1 MIANAARPANIIPGI
16 RKAAITVVALGDD
29 AGAEIFKL
37 LEEGEIE
44 ALGKEIS
51 RLSTVTSEQAES
63 VMEEFH
69 QMSMAH
75 EYMMKGGVDYAKRVL
90 NSAFGQDAARKII
103 DRLVKSL
110 GSDAPTFDSLQKADP
125 QQVAKFIQNE
135 HPQTIA
141 LVLSHLNASSAAGM
155 LMALPTEIRTDVSMR
170 MANLEQISPEIVS
183 KIARVVDQKLKALG
197 EFSRES
203 YGGVKAVAELFN
215 RLDSNAS
222 RDILTQVE
230 EQDPSLGESI
240 RNLMFV
246 FEDLL
251 LIDSGGMREI
261 LSRVDKKTLSM
272 ALKGTSE
279 QLRTHFFAS
288 MSERGAEMLRENME
302 AMGAIKIREVE
313 AAQQT
318 IIGVVRALESEGLI
332 NMKGQVGEQYVV

>member
-1 MIANAARPANIIPGI
+1 MIANTTRPANIIPGI
-16 RKAAITVVALGDD
+16 RKAAITLVALGDQV
-29 AGAEIFKL
+29 GAEVFKL
-37 LEEGEIE
+37 LEEDEVE

-69 QMSMAH
+69 QMNLAH

-90 NSAFGQDAARKII
+90 NAAFGPESARKLI

-110 GSDAPTFDSLQKADP
+110 GSDVATFDSLQRADP

-141 LVLSHLNASSAAGM
+141 LVLSHLNASSAAAM
-155 LMALPTEIRTDVSMR
+155 LLALPPEARSDVSMR

-183 KIARVVDQKLKALG
+183 KIATIVDQKLKALG
-197 EFSRES
+197 QFSRES
-203 YGGVKAVAELFN
+203 YGGIRAVAELFN

-222 RDILTQVE
+222 REILEQVE
-230 EQDPSLGESI
+230 EKDPALGESI

-251 LIDSGGMREI
+251 LIDATGMREI
-261 LSRVDKKTLSM
+261 LSRVDKKTLTV

-279 QLRTHFFAS
+279 QLREHFFS
-288 MSERGAEMLRENME
+288 NMSERGSEMLREDME
-302 AMGAIKIREVE
+302 ATGAVKIREVE
-313 AAQQT
+313 QAQQT
-318 IIGVVRALESEGLI
+318 IIGVVRTLESEGVISL
-332 NMKGQVGEQYVV
+332 KGQVGEQYVV